1 MNSIEEILIQQQRR
15 ASYFG
20 SDFTAADCLAEWTTV
35 EGDAN
40 GDVALATGANL
51 VGGQITL
58 VVTTTNNEECYIHS
72 QEIFD
77 FGPGGLAGKSIVAE
91 CRLKYTEIATDDA
104 SVMFGLMSAVA
115 ANSITDTTGEPQATY
130 SGAVIYKVDG
140 GTVWK
145 AEASVNGTT
154 KYGTATSTQGSGG
167 GVWQTLRIETHPLTA
182 TRCDVSFLIDPNG
195 GSNFIPLKD
204 SNLNPLKYEMDIT
217 TTTEMSLFAGLKN
230 GGANSETV
238 YIDYMHAVQIR

>member
-20 SDFTAADCLAEWTTV
+20 SDFTAADCIAEWTTV
-35 EGDAN
+35 EGDATA
-40 GDVALATGANL
+40 DVALATGANL
-51 VGGQITL
+51 VGGQITMI
-58 VVTTTNNEECYIHS
+58 VTTTDNQECYIHS
-72 QEIFD
+72 QELFD

-104 SVMFGLMSAVA
+104 NLVFGLASAVA
-115 ANSITDTTGEPQATY
+115 ANDLIDDGLGPKAAY
-130 SGAVIYKVDG
+130 SGALIYKVDG

-145 AEASVNGTT
+145 AEASVNGGATQ
-154 KYGTATSTQGSGG
+154 YGGTSTQGSGG

-204 SNLNPLKYEMDIT
+204 ANLIPLKYEMDIT
-217 TTTEMSLFAGLKN
+217 TTTEMSLMAGLKN
-230 GGANSETV
+230 GGANTETV